1 MPKWE
6 QEIRRRLSKSRLSPT
21 RENAVVEELS
31 QYLDDCYDELRASG
45 VSESEAYQRTLA
57 ELSGSEMLQRELR
70 RVGRQ
75 INQEP
80 IVLGT
85 DRRTKMIA
93 DLWQDLRYGARMLL
107 KNPGFTLVAVITLAL
122 GIGVNAAIFSVVD
135 GVLLRPLPYQ
145 QADRLVR
152 IWSAN
157 PGTGQR
163 YLETSYQD
171 FRQFKQQSRSFVGMA
186 AFSEAPRILRD
197 DRSEPGNITVA
208 RISDGFFPTFGV
220 QPEAGRDFLPDEYE
234 RGAPSIIL
242 GHRLWQS
249 RYAANPDIIGR
260 TVTIDGAPHTVVG
273 IMPQGYAY
281 PRTADLWR
289 PLTEAEK
296 LDDDPELS
304 IIARLAPGVTLGRA
318 DADVSAIAQRI
329 AATAS
334 AAGGNTRRTAWA
346 QTMQAMVVRDVRAPL
361 LVLMGAV
368 ALVLLIACANVA
380 NLLLARGLARQ
391 QEMAIRT
398 ALGAGRLRIVRQ
410 LLTESILIAMLGGA
424 AGLLLGA
431 WALKAIMLFSPDGIP
446 RLSEVALDGR
456 VVAVMITVTTLAGII
471 FGLVPALQTSQLD
484 PHNALK
490 CGSRGAGGA
499 FAKHRLRQGLVIA
512 EVALATMLAIGAGLL
527 MKSFG
532 RLVNFDHGFRA
543 ENVLVVP
550 ITLRGQINPQ
560 FAAFYGQVLEQ
571 VSALPQVESASL
583 ALATP
588 MEARG
593 AFRRPFQIEGQPA
606 APEKELP
613 QIGLRPITAN
623 YFETVSISLLAG
635 RTFNERDRAGAQ
647 VVAVV
652 NQTFAQTYFPQGK
665 PVGRRLQSEALKG
678 QSILI
683 VGVVADALPE
693 AGAASRPALYVPF
706 SQLPVP
712 GMSLLLRTAGDP
724 LSLVPTIR
732 GRIRALDPNVPLD
745 KIYPLEQK
753 VAEAT
758 ISPRFTTL
766 LVGLFAALGM
776 ALAGV
781 GIYGVVSYAVTERG
795 KEIGIRRAL
804 GAQTA
809 WILWAVVRRGMALTL
824 LGLVIGLLIAVGAT
838 RMMTTLL
845 FSVSATDPVTFVSV
859 SALLIAV
866 ALLACW
872 LPARRA
878 TKVDPIIT
886 LRQE

>member
-1 MPKWE
+1 MPEWK
-6 QEIRRRLSKSRLSPT
+6 QEIRRRLAGLQLEPA
-21 RENAVVEELS
+21 REAAIVEELA
-31 QYLDDCYDELRASG
+31 QHLDDHYA
-45 VSESEAYQRTLA
+45 ESLAGGETEAEAYRQTLT
-57 ELSGSEMLQRELR
+57 ELHGSELLAHELR
-70 RVGRQ
+70 RAERQ
-75 INQEP
+75 VAPEP
-80 IVLGT
+80 IALGSN
-85 DRRTKMIA
+85 RRTKMIA

-107 KNPGFTLVAVITLAL
+107 KNPGFTLIAVITLAL

-145 QADRLVR
+145 QADRLAR

-171 FRQFKQQSRSFVGMA
+171 FRQFKQQSRAFVGMA

-220 QPEAGRDFLPDEYE
+220 RPEAGRDFLPEEYE

-296 LDDDPELS
+296 QDDDPELS
-304 IIARLAPGVTLGRA
+304 IIGRLAPGVTLERA
-318 DADVSAIAQRI
+318 DAEISAIAQRI
-329 AATAS
+329 AATGS
-334 AAGGNTRRTAWA
+334 AGGNSRRTAWA

-380 NLLLARGLARQ
+380 NLLLARGLARR
-391 QEMAIRT
+391 QEIAIRT
-398 ALGAGRLRIVRQ
+398 ALGAGGLRIARQ
-410 LLTESILIAMLGGA
+410 LLTESILIATFGGA

-431 WALKAIMLFSPDGIP
+431 WALKAIMLFSPDDIT

-456 VVAVMITVTTLAGII
+456 VVAVMIAVTTLAGIV
-471 FGLVPALQTSQLD
+471 FGLVPALQASQLD

-490 CGSRGAGGA
+490 SGSRGAGGS

-512 EVALATMLAIGAGLL
+512 EVALATMLAISAGLL

-560 FAAFYGQVLEQ
+560 FAAFYERVLEQ
-571 VSALPQVESASL
+571 AAALPQVESASL

-593 AFRRPFQIEGQPA
+593 AFKRPFQIEGQPSP
-606 APEKELP
+606 PEKELP
-613 QIGLRPITAN
+613 QIGLRPITAD
-623 YFETVSISLLAG
+623 YFETVSIPLLSG

-652 NQTFAQTYFPQGK
+652 NQTFVQTYFPQGK
-665 PVGRRLQSEALKG
+665 PAGRRLQSEALKG

-683 VGVVADALPE
+683 VGVVADTLPE

-706 SQLPVP
+706 SQFPVP
-712 GMSLLLRTAGDP
+712 GMSLLLRTAGNP
-724 LSLVPTIR
+724 LSLVPAIR
-732 GRIRALDPNVPLD
+732 ERIRALDPNVPLD
-745 KIYPLEQK
+745 KIYPLERK

-809 WILWAVVRRGMALTL
+809 WILWAVVRQGMALTL
-824 LGLVIGLLIAVGAT
+824 LGLVIGLLIAVWAT
-838 RMMTTLL
+838 RLMTTLL
-845 FSVSATDPVTFVSV
+845 FSVSATDPVTFAGV
-859 SALLIAV
+859 SALLVVV

-872 LPARRA
+872 VPARRA
-878 TKVDPIIT
+878 TKVDPLVA
-886 LRQE
+886 LRSE

>member
-6 QEIRRRLSKSRLSPT
+6 QEIRQRLSKSRLSPL
-21 RENAVVEELS
+21 RENAVIEELS
-31 QYLDDCYDELRASG
+31 QYLNDCYDELLSSG
-45 VSESEAYQRTLA
+45 VSESEAYQRTVV

-70 RVGRQ
+70 RVERQ
-75 INQEP
+75 IHQEP
-80 IVLGT
+80 VVLGT
-85 DRRTKMIA
+85 NRRTNMLA

-107 KNPGFTLVAVITLAL
+107 KNQGFTLVAVIALAL

-145 QADRLVR
+145 QADRLAR

-171 FRQFKQQSRSFVGMA
+171 FLQFKQQSRAFAGMA

-197 DRSEPGNITVA
+197 DRSEPGNITLA
-208 RISDGFFPTFGV
+208 RISDDFFRTFGV
-220 QPEAGRDFLPDEYE
+220 RPETGRDFLPEEYE

-296 LDDDPELS
+296 QDDDPELS
-304 IIARLAPGVTLGRA
+304 IIARLAPGVSLERA
-318 DADVSAIAQRI
+318 DAEISAIAQRI
-329 AATAS
+329 ATTGS
-334 AAGGNTRRTAWA
+334 AAGENSRRTAWA

-391 QEMAIRT
+391 QEIAIRT
-398 ALGAGRLRIVRQ
+398 ALGANRLRIVRQ
-410 LLTESILIAMLGGA
+410 LLTESILIVALGGA

-431 WALKAIMLFSPDGIP
+431 WALKAIMLFSPDDIP

-456 VVAVMITVTTLAGII
+456 VVAMMITVTTLAGIV
-471 FGLVPALQTSQLD
+471 FGLVPALQASQLD

-490 CGSRGAGGA
+490 SGSRGAGDA
-499 FAKHRLRQGLVIA
+499 YAKHRLRQGLVIA
-512 EVALATMLAIGAGLL
+512 EVALATMLAISAGLL

-560 FAAFYGQVLEQ
+560 FAAFYEQVLEQ
-571 VSALPQVESASL
+571 VSALTQVESASL

-606 APEKELP
+606 PPANELP
-613 QIGLRPITAN
+613 QIGLRPITAD
-623 YFETVSISLLAG
+623 YF
-635 RTFNERDRAGAQ
+635 
-647 VVAVV
+647 
-652 NQTFAQTYFPQGK
+652 
-665 PVGRRLQSEALKG
+665 
-678 QSILI
+678 
-683 VGVVADALPE
+683 
-693 AGAASRPALYVPF
+693 
-706 SQLPVP
+706 
-712 GMSLLLRTAGDP
+712 
-724 LSLVPTIR
+724 
-732 GRIRALDPNVPLD
+732 
-745 KIYPLEQK
+745 
-753 VAEAT
+753 
-758 ISPRFTTL
+758 
-766 LVGLFAALGM
+766 
-776 ALAGV
+776 
-781 GIYGVVSYAVTERG
+781 
-795 KEIGIRRAL
+795 
-804 GAQTA
+804 
-809 WILWAVVRRGMALTL
+809 
-824 LGLVIGLLIAVGAT
+824 
-838 RMMTTLL
+838 
-845 FSVSATDPVTFVSV
+845 
-859 SALLIAV
+859 
-866 ALLACW
+866 
-872 LPARRA
+872 
-878 TKVDPIIT
+878 
-886 LRQE
+886 

>member
-1 MPKWE
+1 VPDWKP
-6 QEIRRRLSKSRLSPT
+6 EIRRRLAKLRLDPT
-21 RENAVVEELS
+21 REAAIVEELE
-31 QYLDDCYDELRASG
+31 QYLDDCYAELLAG
-45 VSESEAYQRTLA
+45 AATEAEAARQTLA

-70 RVGRQ
+70 RAERRVAP
-75 INQEP
+75 EP
-80 IVLGT
+80 IVLESN
-85 DRRTKMIA
+85 RRTNMIA

-107 KNPGFTLVAVITLAL
+107 KNPGFTLIAVITLAL

-145 QADRLVR
+145 QADRLAR

-157 PGTGQR
+157 PGTGHR
-163 YLETSYQD
+163 YLETSYQE
-171 FRQFKQQSRSFVGMA
+171 FRQFKQQSHAFAGMA
-186 AFSEAPRILRD
+186 AFSEAPRVLRD

-220 QPEAGRDFLPDEYE
+220 QPEAGRDFLPEEYE

-273 IMPQGYAY
+273 VMPQGYAY

-296 LDDDPELS
+296 QDDDPELS
-304 IIARLAPGVTLGRA
+304 IIARLAPGVTLDRA
-318 DADVSAIAQRI
+318 DAEISAIAQRI
-329 AATAS
+329 AATGS
-334 AAGGNTRRTAWA
+334 AAGGNSRRTAWA

-391 QEMAIRT
+391 QEIAIRT
-398 ALGAGRLRIVRQ
+398 ALGASRLRIVRQ
-410 LLTESILIAMLGGA
+410 LLTESILIATLGGA
-424 AGLLLGA
+424 AGLLLGV
-431 WALKAIMLFSPDGIP
+431 WALKAIMLFSPDDIP

-456 VVAVMITVTTLAGII
+456 VVAVMIIVTTLAGI
-471 FGLVPALQTSQLD
+471 VY
-484 PHNALK
+484 
-490 CGSRGAGGA
+490 
-499 FAKHRLRQGLVIA
+499 
-512 EVALATMLAIGAGLL
+512 
-527 MKSFG
+527 
-532 RLVNFDHGFRA
+532 GFRA

-560 FAAFYGQVLEQ
+560 FAAFYERVLEQ
-571 VSALPQVESASL
+571 APALPQVESASL

-606 APEKELP
+606 PPEKELP
-613 QIGLRPITAN
+613 QIGLRPITAD
-623 YFETVSISLLAG
+623 YFETVSIPLLSG

-652 NQTFAQTYFPQGK
+652 NQTFVQTYFPQGK

-683 VGVVADALPE
+683 VGVVGDALPE

-706 SQLPVP
+706 SQFPVP
-712 GMSLLLRTAGDP
+712 GMSLLLRTAGNP

-732 GRIRALDPNVPLD
+732 ERIRALDPNVPLD

-758 ISPRFTTL
+758 ISPRFTAL
-766 LVGLFAALGM
+766 LVGLFAALGT
-776 ALAGV
+776 ALACV

-809 WILWAVVRRGMALTL
+809 WILWAVVRQGMTLTL

-838 RMMTTLL
+838 RLMTTLL
-845 FSVSATDPVTFVSV
+845 FSVSATDPLTFASV
-859 SALLIAV
+859 SALLIVV

-878 TKVDPIIT
+878 AKVDPMIA
-886 LRQE
+886 LRSE

>member
-1 MPKWE
+1 MMEWFNILRARLRALFRRE
-6 QEIRRRLSKSRLSPT
+6 SVLQDIEEELRVHVEMETEMNIRRGMPPDEARAAALKSFGNLGRNT
-21 RENAVVEELS
+21 ELG
-31 QYLDDCYDELRASG
+31 YDIRGGGWLE
-45 VSESEAYQRTLA
+45 T
-57 ELSGSEMLQRELR
+57 
-70 RVGRQ
+70 
-75 INQEP
+75 
-80 IVLGT
+80 
-85 DRRTKMIA
+85 
-93 DLWQDLRYGARMLL
+93 LWQDLRYGARMLL
-107 KNPGFTLVAVITLAL
+107 KNPGFTLIAVITLAL
-122 GIGVNAAIFSVVD
+122 GTGVNAAIFSVVD

-145 QADRLVR
+145 QADQLVR

-157 PGTGQR
+157 PGAGQR

-171 FRQFKQQSRSFVGMA
+171 FRQFKQQSRAFAGMA

-197 DRSEPGNITVA
+197 DRSEPSNITAA

-220 QPEAGRDFLPDEYE
+220 RPEAGRDFLPEEYE

-273 IMPQGYAY
+273 IIPQGYAY

-296 LDDDPELS
+296 QDDDPEFS
-304 IIARLAPGVTLGRA
+304 IIARLAPGVTLERA
-318 DADVSAIAQRI
+318 DADVRRVAQRI
-329 AATAS
+329 ATTGS
-334 AAGGNTRRTAWA
+334 AAGENSRRTAWV
-346 QTMQAMVVRDVRAPL
+346 QMMQAMVVREVRTPL

-380 NLLLARGLARQ
+380 NLLLVRGLARQ
-391 QEMAIRT
+391 QEIAIRT

-410 LLTESILIAMLGGA
+410 LLTESILIATLGGA

-431 WALKAIMLFSPDGIP
+431 WALKAILLFSPDDIP

-456 VVAVMITVTTLAGII
+456 VVTVMIAVTTLTGIV
-471 FGLVPALQTSQLD
+471 FGLVPALQASQLD

-490 CGSRGAGGA
+490 RGSRGGA

-512 EVALATMLAIGAGLL
+512 EVALATILAISAGLL

-550 ITLRGQINPQ
+550 IPLRGQINPQ
-560 FAAFYGQVLEQ
+560 FAAFYEQLLEQ
-571 VSALPQVESASL
+571 ARALPQVESASL

-606 APEKELP
+606 LPEKELP
-613 QIGLRPITAN
+613 QIGLRPITAD
-623 YFETVSISLLAG
+623 YFETVSIPLLSG
-635 RTFNERDRAGAQ
+635 RTFNEQDHAGAQ

-652 NQTFAQTYFPQGK
+652 NQTFVQTYFPQGEA
-665 PVGRRLQSEALKG
+665 VGRRLQSEALKG
-678 QSILI
+678 QSLLI
-683 VGVVADALPE
+683 VGVVADTLPE
-693 AGAASRPALYVPF
+693 AGAASRTALYVPF
-706 SQLPVP
+706 SQFPVP
-712 GMSLLLRTAGDP
+712 GMSLLLRTAGNP
-724 LSLVPTIR
+724 LSFVPTIR
-732 GRIRALDPNVPLD
+732 ERIRALDPNVPLD

-758 ISPRFTTL
+758 VSPRFTML

-809 WILWAVVRRGMALTL
+809 WILWAVVRQGMTLTL
-824 LGLVIGLLIAVGAT
+824 LGLVIGLLIAVGTT
-838 RMMTTLL
+838 RLMTTLL
-845 FSVSATDPVTFVSV
+845 FSVSGADPVTFASV
-859 SALLIAV
+859 SALLIVV

-872 LPARRA
+872 IPARRA
-878 TKVDPIIT
+878 TKIDPLT
-886 LRQE
+886 ALRQE